1 MDVIDAIENKNNNQN
16 ALLESLKAR
25 IKKIK
30 EGEHK
35 ICQRKKE
42 F

>member
-1 MDVIDAIENKNNNQN
+1 MDNCRDIDVIDAIENKNNNQN

-30 EGEHK
+30 EGGT
-35 ICQRKKE
+35 
-42 F
+42 